1 MRAEDRDD
9 DIEPDDML
17 PSVEMTMRFLALS
30 DPGSEEAAIAATCTA
45 PAELRA
51 GVTRPRRLSGLD
63 RRDLHGAGGVACGVT
78 RRGLPVRDDCP
89 AWNAPE
95 NQR

>member
-30 DPGSEEAAIAATCTA
+30 DPYVRRKLPSPRLA
-45 PAELRA
+45 RRRRS
-51 GVTRPRRLSGLD
+51 GVP
-63 RRDLHGAGGVACGVT
+63 
-78 RRGLPVRDDCP
+78 GLPVRDDCP

-95 NQR
+95 MKAAVEYLQEAGAGLTESAGEDR